1 MAKSLGTKGANLFV
15 YILIGL
21 LILGLAGFGIGSFTS
36 STSAIGTVGKE
47 EISVEDYYQQ
57 LQAEINLNARRTGQR
72 LVPSQAIAFGLGQNA
87 LETLVLQAALD
98 NEADKVGISVGDQ
111 TILEELS
118 EMAQFSGVDGSFNRD
133 AYDFALERSGIT
145 AAEFDQSIRD
155 NETRTIIQTAV
166 SDGIPPA
173 KAYID
178 RLSNYYFSTRD
189 VTWAMVPESML
200 EDDIPD
206 PSEEDLRDYYVA
218 NEPQF
223 TEPEV
228 RHLTV
233 AWITPDQ
240 LIDPD
245 SIDEARVRELYN
257 DREAEF
263 SKPERRDLER
273 LIFPDQFAADDAR
286 RRLDSEEVTFD
297 ELIAERGVVISDITL
312 GTVTR
317 DDLPKV
323 IADAVFTIETT
334 DVVGP
339 LESELGPALYRINA
353 VLGADFTSFEDA
365 LVDLST
371 ELANQDAI
379 TQIADGVTGLEDLLA
394 SGATIEEI
402 VAESNL
408 ILEKIAF
415 EQGITNN
422 GLAAYSE
429 FRNAVLEAEEGD
441 FPELLELGGDGLFTF
456 RLDELVTPKLQPF
469 EEVRD
474 AVVAAWERQQLSLA
488 LEEQADNLAA
498 QLHNGANFEELG
510 LTASTETELGRDGF
524 VDGAPQSLSSVAFK
538 TSRDD
543 TAAFGDATEWGVLRV
558 NEITPPDLESESTT
572 QTIEALETRFNSGI
586 SQDVMALFSNY
597 LRIEVGLRLNLEVI
611 DAIHAQL
618 P

>member
-1 MAKSLGTKGANLFV
+1 MAKSPGAKGANLFV

-57 LQAEINLNARRTGQR
+57 LQAEINLNARRTGRR

-98 NEADKVGISVGDQ
+98 NEADKVGVSVGDQ

-118 EMAQFSGVDGSFNRD
+118 EMDQFRGVDGNFNRD
-133 AYDFALERSGIT
+133 AYNFAIERSGIT

-155 NETRTIIQTAV
+155 TQTRVIIQTAI

-178 RLSNYYFSTRD
+178 RLSEYYFSTRD

-206 PSEEDLRDYYVA
+206 PSEQDLRDYYVA
-218 NEPQF
+218 NEPEF

-240 LIDPD
+240 LVDPD
-245 SIDEARVRELYN
+245 SIDEARVRELY
-257 DREAEF
+257 DGREAEF
-263 SKPERRDLER
+263 SKPERRDVDR
-273 LIFPDQFAADDAR
+273 LIFPDQLAADDAR
-286 RRLDSEEVTFD
+286 RRLDSEAVTFD
-297 ELIAERGVVISDITL
+297 ELIEERGVVISDITL

-323 IADAVFTIETT
+323 IADAVFAIETT

-339 LESELGPALYRINA
+339 LESEIGPALYRINA
-353 VLGADFTSFEDA
+353 VLGAEFTSFEDA
-365 LVDLST
+365 SVELSI

-379 TQIADGVTGLEDLLA
+379 AQIVNGVTTLEDLLA
-394 SGATIEEI
+394 GGATIEEI
-402 VAESNL
+402 VAESDL
-408 ILEKIAF
+408 ALAKIAF
-415 EQGITNN
+415 QEGVTND
-422 GLAAYSE
+422 GPAAYSE
-429 FRNAVLEAEEGD
+429 FRRAVLEAAEGD

-456 RLDELVTPKLQPF
+456 RLDEVIAPKLQPF
-469 EEVRD
+469 KEVRD
-474 AVVAAWERQQLSLA
+474 AVTVAWERQQLSLA
-488 LEEQADNLAA
+488 LAELADSLAA
-498 QLHNGANFEELG
+498 QLYNGANFEELG
-510 LTASTETELGRDGF
+510 LTASTEVELGRDEF

-538 TSRDD
+538 TSKDD
-543 TAAFGDATEWGVLRV
+543 TAAFGDTTEWGVLRV
-558 NEITPPDLESESTT
+558 NEIAPPDVESENMI
-572 QTIEALETRFNSGI
+572 QTLAALETRFSSGI
-586 SQDVMALFSNY
+586 SQDVTALFSNY
-597 LRIEVGLRLNLEVI
+597 LRIKVGLRLNLEVI